1 MHHRITAIHHR
12 ACFSSSSCAWLAINE
27 VPIELWL
34 AQHLD
39 HPDLKV
45 HGLSLMWLI
54 DEDEDAL
61 ANRRIIPA
69 ANGTSTLV
77 PLLVCSDDMD
87 FACSTLMSE
96 QVIEGDVV
104 RWQRFGRSETGG
116 LEVGAS
122 TCWYPDSKPVT
133 FALADFNQALSEH
146 QRLIKES
153 IGSQG

>member
-1 MHHRITAIHHR
+1 
-12 ACFSSSSCAWLAINE
+12 LAIND

-54 DEDEDAL
+54 D
-61 ANRRIIPA
+61 
-69 ANGTSTLV
+69 
-77 PLLVCSDDMD
+77 DMD
-87 FACSTLMSE
+87 FACSTLMTE